1 MAKPPVPDIFQ
12 VIIVGAG
19 HAGCEAAMAT
29 SRLGLDT
36 LLLTINVDRIGHMSC
51 NPAIGGLAKGH
62 MVKEIDALGGQMGL
76 WADKSGIQFR
86 TLNLSKGPSVRAT
99 RGQMD
104 REIYKRTVQRDIF
117 AQPRLWVKEAGVE
130 RLLTKMGQVKGVE
143 TNLEESFF
151 AHTVLLTTG
160 TFLSGLIHVGL
171 KKFSGG
177 RLGDPAAQGLSRSL
191 ESLGLELQRLKTG
204 TVPRLLKESVDFS
217 RLEVQPGDQPPPC
230 FSFRSPGPRLSQ
242 VPCHI
247 TYTSEKTHEII
258 RQGFERSPL
267 FQGVITGTG
276 ARYCPSIEDKV
287 ARFPEKKQHQ
297 IFVEP
302 EGLDSP
308 EVYPNGIPTS
318 LPLDIQKAM
327 LARIPG
333 LEQAQIVR
341 PGYAIEYDFLPPTQL
356 WPSLEC
362 KQVQNLFLAGQIN
375 GTSGYEEAAGQGLW
389 AALNIFCRLMHREPF
404 ILGRDQAYI
413 AVLVD
418 DLVSKGTSEPYRM
431 FTSRA
436 EYRLLLR
443 ENNADQRLT
452 ELGRELGLVDDEQ
465 WRIYQEKMRALQHTL
480 QLLRET
486 SITPNQ
492 ETRKDLQEVGAA
504 MPKKRSSLQELLRQ
518 PQLKIQDVFRF
529 CPQLA
534 DKPGH
539 VLQEAETS
547 IKYEGYLERQKESV
561 ARFQRLEQTPLPLD
575 MDYYAIPGLTKEA
588 AEKLSRVRPRS
599 LGQAGRISG
608 ITPAALSC
616 LEIELKKMDWI

>member
-1 MAKPPVPDIFQ
+1 MAKPPIPETFQ

-62 MVKEIDALGGQMGL
+62 MVKEIDALGGCMGL
-76 WADKSGIQFR
+76 WADEAGIQFR

-104 REIYKRTVQRDIF
+104 RELYKQAVQRDIF
-117 AQPRLWVKEAGVE
+117 SQPRLWVKEAGVE
-130 RLLTKMGQVKGVE
+130 KLLTDQGRAAGVE
-143 TNLEESFF
+143 TSLEEKFF

-171 KKFSGG
+171 KNFSGG
-177 RLGDPAAQGLSRSL
+177 RLGDPAAQGLSKSL
-191 ESLGLELQRLKTG
+191 ASLDLELQRLKTG

-217 RLEVQPGDQPPPC
+217 KLGIQPGDHPPPC
-230 FSFRSPGPRLSQ
+230 FSFCSPGPRQ
-242 VPCHI
+242 PQIPCHI
-247 TYTSEKTHEII
+247 TYTTEKTHEII

-318 LPLDIQKAM
+318 LPLDVQKAM
-327 LARIPG
+327 LSSIPG

-362 KQVQNLFLAGQIN
+362 KQVKNLFLAGQIN

-389 AALNIFCRLMHREPF
+389 AALNIFCSLTGREPF

-452 ELGRELGLVDDEQ
+452 ELGRELGLVADEQ
-465 WRIYQEKMRALQHTL
+465 WGIYQEKMRSLRQALELL
-480 QLLRET
+480 QGT
-486 SITPNQ
+486 SITPDQ
-492 ETRKDLQEVGAA
+492 ETRALLQEIGASV
-504 MPKKRSSLQELLRQ
+504 PKKRTSLKELLRQ
-518 PQLKIQDVFRF
+518 PQLDIKNVFCF

-534 DKPGH
+534 DQPLEI
-539 VLQEAETS
+539 LQEAQTS
-547 IKYEGYLERQKESV
+547 IKYEGYLQRQKESV
-561 ARFQRLEQTPLPLD
+561 ERFRRLEQTPLPLEL
-575 MDYYAIPGLTKEA
+575 DYYSVPGLTREA

-599 LGQAGRISG
+599 LGQAQRISG

-616 LEIELKKMDWI
+616 LEIELKKLGRI

>member
-1 MAKPPVPDIFQ
+1 
-12 VIIVGAG
+12 
-19 HAGCEAAMAT
+19 
-29 SRLGLDT
+29 
-36 LLLTINVDRIGHMSC
+36 
-51 NPAIGGLAKGH
+51 
-62 MVKEIDALGGQMGL
+62 
-76 WADKSGIQFR
+76 
-86 TLNLSKGPSVRAT
+86 
-99 RGQMD
+99 
-104 REIYKRTVQRDIF
+104 
-117 AQPRLWVKEAGVE
+117 
-130 RLLTKMGQVKGVE
+130 
-143 TNLEESFF
+143 
-151 AHTVLLTTG
+151 
-160 TFLSGLIHVGL
+160 
-171 KKFSGG
+171 
-177 RLGDPAAQGLSRSL
+177 
-191 ESLGLELQRLKTG
+191 
-204 TVPRLLKESVDFS
+204 DFS
-217 RLEVQPGDQPPPC
+217 SLEVQPGDTPPPC
-230 FSFRSPGPRLSQ
+230 FSFRSPGPMLAQ

-247 TYTSEKTHEII
+247 TYTTEETHGII
-258 RQGFERSPL
+258 RQGFDRSPL
-267 FQGVITGTG
+267 FQGVISGTG

-287 ARFPEKKQHQ
+287 AKFPEKNQHQ

-302 EGLDSP
+302 EGLESP

-318 LPLDIQKAM
+318 LPLDVQKAM
-327 LARIPG
+327 LGSIPG

-362 KQVQNLFLAGQIN
+362 KQIPNLFLAGQIN

-389 AALNIFCRLMHREPF
+389 AALNIFCRLKDQEPF

-418 DLVSKGTSEPYRM
+418 DLINKGTSEPYRM

-452 ELGRELGLVDDEQ
+452 DLGRKIGLVDDEH
-465 WRIYQEKMRALQHTL
+465 WNIYQEKMRALQDTL
-480 QLLRET
+480 QLLRQT

-492 ETRKDLQEVGAA
+492 ETRKILQDIGAA
-504 MPKKRSSLQELLRQ
+504 MPKKRSTLLELLRQ

-529 CPQLA
+529 CPQLT
-534 DKPGH
+534 DKPQE
-539 VLQEAETS
+539 VLQEAQTS
-547 IKYEGYLERQKESV
+547 IKYEGYLQRQKESV

-616 LEIELKKMDWI
+616 LEIELKKMGRI

>member
-1 MAKPPVPDIFQ
+1 MAKPPVPEIFQ

-19 HAGCEAAMAT
+19 HAGCEAALAT

-36 LLLTINVDRIGHMSC
+36 LLLTLNVDRIGHMSC

-62 MVKEIDALGGQMGL
+62 MVKEIDALGGQMAV
-76 WADKSGIQFR
+76 WADRAGIQFR
-86 TLNLSKGPSVRAT
+86 TLNISKGPSVRAT

-104 REIYKRTVQRDIF
+104 REIYKKAVQKDIF
-117 AQPRLWVKEAGVE
+117 SQPHLWVKEAGVE
-130 RLLTKMGQVKGVE
+130 RLLTEKKQAIGVE
-143 TNLEESFF
+143 TNLEEHFF
-151 AHTVLLTTG
+151 AHTLLLTTG

-171 KKFSGG
+171 KNFSGG
-177 RLGDPAAQGLSRSL
+177 RLGDPAAQGLSKSL
-191 ESLGLELQRLKTG
+191 AGLGLELQRLKTG
-204 TVPRLLKESVDFS
+204 TVPRLLKESIDFS
-217 RLEVQPGDQPPPC
+217 QLEIQPGDDPPPC
-230 FSFRSPGPRLSQ
+230 FSFRSSGPVQPQ

-247 TYTSEKTHEII
+247 TYTTEKTHEII

-287 ARFPEKKQHQ
+287 ARFPEKKKHQ
-297 IFVEP
+297 NFVEP

-318 LPLDIQKAM
+318 LPLDVQKAM
-327 LARIPG
+327 LGSIPG

-389 AALNIFCRLMHREPF
+389 AALNIFCKLKGEKPF

-418 DLVSKGTSEPYRM
+418 DLVNKGTSEPYRM

-443 ENNADQRLT
+443 EDNADQRLT
-452 ELGRELGLVDDEQ
+452 ELGREIGLVDDEH
-465 WRIYQEKMRALQHTL
+465 WRIFQEKMRYLQETL
-480 QLLRET
+480 QLLRQT
-486 SITPNQ
+486 SLTPNQ
-492 ETRKDLQEVGAA
+492 ETRKTLQEIGAA
-504 MPKKRSSLQELLRQ
+504 EPKKRVSLQELLRQ
-518 PQLKIQDVFRF
+518 PQLEIRDIFRF

-534 DKPGH
+534 EMPRE
-539 VLQEAETS
+539 VLLEAQTS
-547 IKYEGYLERQKESV
+547 IKYEGYLQRQKESV
-561 ARFQRLEQTPLPLD
+561 ARFKRLEQTPLPVEL
-575 MDYYAIPGLTKEA
+575 DYYTIPGLTREA
-588 AEKLSRVRPRS
+588 AEKLSKIKPRS

-608 ITPAALSC
+608 ITPAALNC
-616 LEIELKKMDWI
+616 LEIELKKMGCI